1 MRKSIVLYLLLLIT
15 VFLAGCNTL
24 NGLSQDVR
32 AAWNYTSKTISKTDA
47 WLQQKAW

>member
-24 NGLSQDVR
+24 RGTAEGFTKDVGI
-32 AAWNYTSKTISKTDA
+32 AWNYMSKTDA
-47 WLQQKAW
+47 WIQQKAW